1 MLRLV
6 KPWLASKPMWAT
18 CEKPVGAPIRLL
30 SIGAP
35 LFRLLLRPVKAA
47 NLLGECECACA
58 WDEAAPGGGVAEPP
72 PPPPPWENLAA
83 YLLRIETFLKSSAA
97 SDSEEKAI
105 PIMQS

>member
-47 NLLGECECACA
+47 NLLGECE
-58 WDEAAPGGGVAEPP
+58 WDDAEPGGGVAEP